1 MKVVLDINILLISL
15 KKSSKHHPIFDGLLQ
30 QFYHLVITN
39 EILSEYIEKIEEKTN
54 QDISNN
60 VGDLLIRLQNVEKN

>member
-1 MKVVLDINILLISL
+1 MRVVLDINIFLVSL
-15 KKSSKHHPIFDGLLQ
+15 KKSSKYRPIFDGLLHQ
-30 QFYHLVITN
+30 SYHLIITN

-60 VGDLLIRLQNVEKN
+60 VGDYLCDYKM